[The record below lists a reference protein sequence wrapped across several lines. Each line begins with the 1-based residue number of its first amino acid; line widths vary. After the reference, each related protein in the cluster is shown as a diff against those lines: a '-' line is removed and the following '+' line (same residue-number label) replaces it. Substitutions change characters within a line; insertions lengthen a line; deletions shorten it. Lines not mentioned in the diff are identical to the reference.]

1 MVAMNDDA
9 ALSVAAIRLDKLQ
22 TEILN
27 ALYTRSES
35 WHMLPQLARAV
46 FPGAAAYRDS
56 ELMGFL
62 LPRLRRM
69 RALNFV
75 KLRRLGAD
83 LVASISLKGIEFV
96 EMRA

>member
-1 MVAMNDDA
+1 MHDS
-9 ALSVAAIRLDKLQ
+9 ALSIAAVRLDKLQ

-27 ALYTRSES
+27 ALYNRSES
-35 WHMLPQLARAV
+35 WHEMPRLAREV

-56 ELMGFL
+56 ELRAFL

-96 EMRA
+96 EMRAPA